1 MSADKNLSPPQ
12 LKRTDFTDCFECKVT
27 GSLGAF
33 ALGCYMLYNSTK
45 ARNPTKN
52 MRIFWRA
59 MSIGAFYISS
69 ARVLYLPPFSSLKNR
84 PLIMDV
90 AGMKKE

>member
-1 MSADKNLSPPQ
+1 MSSGENLPPPQ

-45 ARNPTKN
+45 GRNPSKN
-52 MRIFWRA
+52 MRIFWRT
-59 MSIGAFYISS
+59 MSIGAFYLSG
-69 ARVLYLPPFSSLKNR
+69 ARVIYLPPFSSLKDR
-84 PLIMDV
+84 QLVMDV
-90 AGMKKE
+90 EKKKQ